1 MNSMRGFFA
10 LVTFAAAAASV
21 LYAIYEVSDGPEG
34 LGSIR
39 ALLALLIAAV
49 AIGAAYIG
57 SVIDEHFR
65 RIWPPVVQ
73 PQSVQP
79 PPQGYPQQ

>member
-1 MNSMRGFFA
+1 MNSTRGFLAFLLFPA
-10 LVTFAAAAASV
+10 TAAAV
-21 LYAIYEVSDGPEG
+21 LYAVYECSEGPEG
-34 LGSIR
+34 FGSIR

-65 RIWPPVVQ
+65 RVWPPVQ